1 MHLMLTCS
9 ELGLGHVSRIV
20 LLGKKLE
27 KEGFELFF
35 YSGGIAYEVLKK
47 EFRNVYYCTPVSW
60 YENERGIILSA
71 SILNIILPLPLFDNG
86 FRLKLPSG
94 IETVYRYY
102 DLRRNILKINPRA
115 IISDGDLHALRLA
128 ERWGYPSVYITNLI
142 RPSYDFPKLLLPGE
156 RLTERYV
163 RNCSKIIIPDNPMP
177 YTICEYNLGN
187 LNHVGIRD
195 KVEYVGSFMDLSPI
209 EGEEKHIFASIS
221 GPLGTKAKL
230 IKTVVPVLSDLK
242 TKSIVSLGHPKEE
255 FSIVL
260 KNCTIHSWLP
270 PQQRQNIVANAKIVI
285 FSGGHT
291 TCFETIKYM
300 KPSICIPTQPEQKA
314 NALKLQELGCSL
326 IAENKK
332 QLKSAI
338 KQIEDN
344 YDSYKRNLERINRIS
359 RRFNGVERT
368 IKVIKKIVEAS
379 A

>member
-1 MHLMLTCS
+1 MLTCN
-9 ELGLGHVSRIV
+9 ELGLGHVSRVV
-20 LLGKKLE
+20 LLGKELE

-35 YSGGIAYEVLKK
+35 YSGGLAYEVLKK

-60 YENERGIILSA
+60 YENKRGIVVSA
-71 SILNIILPLPLFDNG
+71 SVLNILFPLPLFNNG
-86 FRLKLPSG
+86 FRFKLPSG

-102 DLRRNILKINPRA
+102 DLRRNILKINPKA
-115 IISDGDLHALRLA
+115 IVSDGDIHALRLA
-128 ERWGYPSVYITNLI
+128 KRWNYPSIYITNLI
-142 RPSYDFPKLLLPGE
+142 RPSYGFPKLLLPGE

-187 LNHVGIRD
+187 LDHVGVID

-209 EGEEKHIFASIS
+209 EGGEKHIFASIS

-230 IKTVVPVLSDLK
+230 IKTVVPVLSNLK
-242 TKSIVSLGHPKEE
+242 TKSVVSLGYPKEE
-255 FSIVL
+255 CSVTL
-260 KNCTIHSWLP
+260 RNCIIHPWLP
-270 PQQRQNIVANAKIVI
+270 PQQRQNVIANAKIVI

-326 IAENKK
+326 IAENKE

-338 KQIEDN
+338 KKLEDN
-344 YDSYKRNLERINRIS
+344 YDFYKRNLERINRIS
-359 RRFNGVERT
+359 KKFNGVEKT
-368 IKVIKKIVEAS
+368 IKTIKEIVKAS

>member
-1 MHLMLTCS
+1 
-9 ELGLGHVSRIV
+9 
-20 LLGKKLE
+20 
-27 KEGFELFF
+27 
-35 YSGGIAYEVLKK
+35 
-47 EFRNVYYCTPVSW
+47 
-60 YENERGIILSA
+60 
-71 SILNIILPLPLFDNG
+71 
-86 FRLKLPSG
+86 
-94 IETVYRYY
+94 
-102 DLRRNILKINPRA
+102 
-115 IISDGDLHALRLA
+115 
-128 ERWGYPSVYITNLI
+128 
-142 RPSYDFPKLLLPGE
+142 
-156 RLTERYV
+156 
-163 RNCSKIIIPDNPMP
+163 
-177 YTICEYNLGN
+177 
-187 LNHVGIRD
+187 
-195 KVEYVGSFMDLSPI
+195 
-209 EGEEKHIFASIS
+209 
-221 GPLGTKAKL
+221 
-230 IKTVVPVLSDLK
+230 
-242 TKSIVSLGHPKEE
+242 EE